1 MGTRSAGAIRIS
13 SGAVNRRAR
22 THFASLSSPLHHIPP
37 DTMMVSFGIKE
48 REDTLTNTSESTML
62 SIDYALEN
70 PPQAIAMRLG

>member
-1 MGTRSAGAIRIS
+1 
-13 SGAVNRRAR
+13 
-22 THFASLSSPLHHIPP
+22 
-37 DTMMVSFGIKE
+37 MVSFGIKE